1 MKFFDQNHELTLSEK
16 WKFCDFYKAVFLW
29 SKKASFF
36 YLERQQTLFLEEFC
50 RNRNNKDIS
59 NF

>member
-29 SKKASFF
+29 SRKTSFLSRTSANTF
-36 YLERQQTLFLEEFC
+36 FR
-50 RNRNNKDIS
+50 RIVP
-59 NF
+59 

>member
-16 WKFCDFYKAVFLW
+16 WNFAAFIKQCLCGQERLV
-29 SKKASFF
+29 F

>member
-16 WKFCDFYKAVFLW
+16 WKFCDFYQAVFLW
-29 SKKASFF
+29 SRKASFLSRTSANTF
-36 YLERQQTLFLEEFC
+36 FLEEFF
-50 RNRNNKDIS
+50 RNNKGIS

>member
-1 MKFFDQNHELTLSEK
+1 MKFFDQNHEPTLSEK
-16 WKFCDFYKAVFLW
+16 WKFGDFYKAVFLW
-29 SKKASFF
+29 SRKASF
-36 YLERQQTLFLEEFC
+36 LSRTSANTFLEEFC